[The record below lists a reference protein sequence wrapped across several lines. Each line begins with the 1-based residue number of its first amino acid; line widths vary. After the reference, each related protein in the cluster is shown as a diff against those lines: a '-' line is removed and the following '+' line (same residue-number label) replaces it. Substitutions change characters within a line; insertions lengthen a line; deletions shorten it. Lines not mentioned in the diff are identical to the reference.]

1 MPRERTRSFS
11 FGLAE
16 PPGLKAPANMMPMNW
31 ATWVYFENTWQD
43 HPQTKELGKKRAA
56 FEITPREYKS
66 AMRLVKQ
73 AVLQTMLEEGRI
85 TEADVINPAPPQPS
99 KPQKPNIGK
108 RVPIGK
114 AVPAHG
120 GPHKPKTLWKYTSEV
135 PGGLPGLG
143 KK

>member
-1 MPRERTRSFS
+1 MK
-11 FGLAE
+11 GM
-16 PPGLKAPANMMPMNW
+16 KW
-31 ATWVYFENTWQD
+31 AAWVYFENNWQD

-66 AMRLVKQ
+66 AIRLVKQ
-73 AVLQTMLEEGRI
+73 AVLQKMLQEGRI
-85 TEADVINPAPPQPS
+85 TEADLINPGPPPPT

-114 AVPAHG
+114 AAPAHG
-120 GPHKPKTLWKYTSEV
+120 RPHKPKAPWKYTSEV